1 MADLYFDEVIDVV
14 KTDSQVVYDK
24 VSRINARSEEND
36 FFVELDVHSELYP
49 MLPNE
54 KHRMLISNSLIING
68 SGESKSLTDKFEY
81 VMHGL
86 LYKMADA
93 KSEGDADVKVE
104 VYISFGGLQLMLR
117 GDPLKM
123 HKFKVDQK
131 LFLLLRKN

>member
-1 MADLYFDEVIDVV
+1 MADLYFDEVIKVV

-49 MLPNE
+49 MHPDE

-68 SGESKSLTDKFEY
+68 SGGSKSLADKFEY

-93 KSEGDADVKVE
+93 KSEGDAVKVE